1 MRKRSESRDRIS
13 DLSCFALGEERTTL
27 NNNKKENLAPEMEL
41 RASLKLLNTRS
52 KSELVA
58 DTLISKIQSGEYPTA
73 SMLPTEAELVRQL
86 GVSRST
92 VREAVK
98 QLVSQ
103 NILEIHRGRG
113 TFVSALPGV
122 QSDPFGFRFH
132 NDKLQLGC
140 DLCEVRLMIE
150 PKLAYNAALSATP
163 EQFDVIAS
171 AQAEVIR
178 LVNSGKDHEE
188 ADIKFHCAIASCT
201 ENVIL
206 KTMMQIIYS
215 GIPYLINLT
224 DRGLCEQA
232 VETHQMVV
240 NAILKKDA
248 VAAEEAMRL
257 HIQQNLDDV
266 KIRIAK
272 AESRD

>member
-1 MRKRSESRDRIS
+1 MKSKTE
-13 DLSCFALGEERTTL
+13 DLI
-27 NNNKKENLAPEMEL
+27 PELEL

-73 SMLPTEAELVRQL
+73 SMLPTEAELVSQL

-122 QSDPFGFRFH
+122 QQDPFGFRFH
-132 NDKLQLGC
+132 HDKLQLGC

-150 PKLAYNAALSATP
+150 PKLAYNAALSATT
-163 EQFDVIAS
+163 EQIETIAN
-171 AQAEVIR
+171 AQKEVIH
-178 LVNSGKDHEE
+178 LVETGLDHES

-206 KTMMQIIYS
+206 KAMMQVIYS

-224 DRGLCEQA
+224 DRKLCEQA
-232 VETHQMVV
+232 VQTHQMVLDAV
-240 NAILKKDA
+240 MNKDA
-248 VAAEEAMRL
+248 VAAENAMKL

-266 KIRIAK
+266 KKRIANNIVN
-272 AESRD
+272 AETKGK